1 MKSSIGETLKKY
13 RLEAGN
19 SVREISD
26 LLISKG
32 FKASEKTIYSWESGN
47 SQPSPEALLIMCK
60 EYGIT
65 DVLNAFGYSTEKECD
80 KNTKDFSVDF
90 ELSPDEKDHIEYY
103 RLLDE
108 YGKELIDTIT
118 ISEVNRSKDL
128 EKFMKR
134 LHICQETFS
143 KFVNEQKQKDSS
155 TTKENELLAAHERTD
170 TEITPEGIQND
181 LDIMNNEDLWK

>member
-1 MKSSIGETLKKY
+1 MYPFMTLNDDTEITHSEMKPDGKVKVYIET
-13 RLEAGN
+13 
-19 SVREISD
+19 
-26 LLISKG
+26 
-32 FKASEKTIYSWESGN
+32 
-47 SQPSPEALLIMCK
+47 
-60 EYGIT
+60 
-65 DVLNAFGYSTEKECD
+65 
-80 KNTKDFSVDF
+80 
-90 ELSPDEKDHIEYY
+90 PDEKDHIEYY

-170 TEITPEGIQND
+170 IEITPEGVQND
-181 LDIMNNEDLWK
+181 LDIMNDEDLWK